1 MATPVTNN
9 NSINNVINVNQPT
22 ASNNATGSDLS
33 AGDFLTLLTTEL
45 ANQDP
50 TQPMDDTQSVTQL
63 AQFSALQSQE
73 QMTSDFASFQSNFG
87 VMQSASLI
95 GQTVTAQVTNSS
107 GNSDTTTGT
116 VTSISV
122 QNGQPYFTMKD
133 SNGNPITDNNGNP
146 LLFSTSEIIGIGT
159 SASSSSNTGSGTGG

>member
-9 NSINNVINVNQPT
+9 TNSSINNDINANHPT
-22 ASNNATGSDLS
+22 AKAATGSDLT

-95 GQTVTAQVTNSS
+95 GQTVPAEVTDAS
-107 GNSDTTTGT
+107 GNSDDTTGT

-122 QNGQPYFTMKD
+122 QNGQPYF
-133 SNGNPITDNNGNP
+133 
-146 LLFSTSEIIGIGT
+146 
-159 SASSSSNTGSGTGG
+159 

>member
-9 NSINNVINVNQPT
+9 INNDVNVNQPT
-22 ASNNATGSDLS
+22 APNNASGSDLS

-95 GQTVTAQVTNSS
+95 GQTVTAQVTDAS
-107 GNSDTTTGT
+107 GNSDDTTGT

-133 SNGNPITDNNGNP
+133 SSGNTITDNNGKP

-159 SASSSSNTGSGTGG
+159 GASNGSGS